1 MRLNPGME
9 NASLPTPTYAAR
21 RQRLRESLA
30 AGGHEALL
38 VSHAANRYYLS
49 GFELHDAQCNES
61 SGMLLITRDGP
72 DILLTDPRFLDAARR
87 LWPED
92 DIFIYAANRYKAMA
106 ELFRS
111 KGLSRILFEAKSL
124 SYDSHALLAEHIELI
139 PCSGFVEKLRLLKDP
154 GEIDLL
160 RRSCAI
166 NHAVMGRLPDILV
179 PGLTEREAAWEIE
192 KLFREFGASELS
204 FPSIVAVDENAAL
217 PHAVPGDKAATDGSL
232 VLVDVGGRLDAY
244 CSDQTRTFWVGNMP
258 SRRFQTTLAMVQEA
272 QNAALS
278 ALRPG
283 LTYRDAYFLAK
294 NAFAAH
300 GVDAAFTHSLG
311 HGIGLETHEAPSL
324 SPYAEGSLAP
334 GMVVTVEPGLYDPA
348 WGGVRWEYM
357 VLVTGDG
364 CEIL

>member
-9 NASLPTPTYAAR
+9 IANNNTHMYAAR

-30 AGGHEALL
+30 AAGHEALL

-87 LWPED
+87 LWSED
-92 DIFIYAANRYKAMA
+92 DIFIYGSDRYRVMA
-106 ELFRS
+106 GLFRD
-111 KGLSRILFEAKSL
+111 KGFGRILFEAKSL
-124 SYDSHALLAEHIELI
+124 SYDTHALLSEHIDLL
-139 PCSGFVEKLRLLKDP
+139 PCTGFVENLRLYKDP
-154 GEIDLL
+154 GEIALL
-160 RRSCAI
+160 RRSCAV
-166 NHAVMGRLPDILV
+166 NHAVMARLPDILH
-179 PGLTEREAAWEIE
+179 PGITELEAAWEIE

-217 PHAVPGDKAATDGSL
+217 PHAVPGAKAATDKSL
-232 VLVDVGGRLDAY
+232 VLVDVGGRLEGY
-244 CSDQTRTFWVGNMP
+244 CSDQTRTFWVGDAP
-258 SRRFQTTLAMVQEA
+258 SDRFRSTLDMVREA
-272 QNAALS
+272 QDAALA

-283 LTYRDAYFLAK
+283 LSYRDAYLLAK

-324 SPYAEGSLAP
+324 SPYAEGRLSP

-357 VLVTGDG
+357 VLVTEDG